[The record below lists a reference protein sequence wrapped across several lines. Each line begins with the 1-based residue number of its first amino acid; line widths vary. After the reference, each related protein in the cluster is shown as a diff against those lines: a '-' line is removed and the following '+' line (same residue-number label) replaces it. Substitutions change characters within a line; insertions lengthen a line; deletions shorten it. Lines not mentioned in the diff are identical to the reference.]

1 MKATYK
7 SYPSNLTAEQWEFIA
22 PYLPVAKSGGRPR
35 RTNLQAVLDA
45 IFYVLCSGCSWR
57 MLPGD
62 FPAWQTVYSYFRRW
76 KLDGT
81 WIRIHRYLRDWIR
94 LHLCRPTSPSVAI
107 IDSQSVRI
115 GVLSNNSV
123 GYDGGKNTKGR
134 KRHILVDTVGLMLMV
149 VVTAANISDQA
160 GAKTLFARLKSHRRW
175 LKRLFLIYTDGTYR
189 GEAFVKWTFDTYDWI
204 LEAVLRRDRDKGFCV
219 LPKRWVVERTFGWMQ
234 WCRRLS
240 KDYERL
246 PHTSETFIYLAMIRI
261 MLKRLA

>member
-7 SYPSNLTAEQWEFIA
+7 SYPSNLTAEQWTFIA

-35 RTNLQAVLDA
+35 STNLQAVLNA

-81 WIRIHRYLRDWIR
+81 WIRIHRYLKDWIR
-94 LHLCRPTSPSVAI
+94 LHLCRRTSPSVAI
-107 IDSQSVRI
+107 IDSQSVSI
-115 GVLSNNSV
+115 GVNTNNSV
-123 GYDGGKNTKGR
+123 GYDGGKNTKGAECTARQALEFNSREPGGR
-134 KRHILVDTVGLMLMV
+134 KRHLLVDTMGLVLMV

-160 GAKTLFARLKSHRRW
+160 GAKTLFARLKSHQRW
-175 LKRLFLIYTDGTYR
+175 LERLFLIYTDGSYR

-204 LEAVLRRDRDKGFCV
+204 LEAVLRRDRDRGFRV
-219 LPKRWVVERTFGWMQ
+219 IPKRWVVERTFGWLQ
-234 WCRRLS
+234 W
-240 KDYERL
+240 
-246 PHTSETFIYLAMIRI
+246 
-261 MLKRLA
+261 

>member
-1 MKATYK
+1 VK
-7 SYPSNLTAEQWEFIA
+7 
-22 PYLPVAKSGGRPR
+22 
-35 RTNLQAVLDA
+35 
-45 IFYVLCSGCSWR
+45 
-57 MLPGD
+57 
-62 FPAWQTVYSYFRRW
+62 
-76 KLDGT
+76 
-81 WIRIHRYLRDWIR
+81 
-94 LHLCRPTSPSVAI
+94 
-107 IDSQSVRI
+107 I

-134 KRHILVDTVGLMLMV
+134 KRHILVDTMGLMLMV

-204 LEAVLRRDRDKGFCV
+204 LEAVLRRDRDHGFCV
-219 LPKRWVVERTFGWMQ
+219 LPKRWIVERTFGWMQ

-246 PHTSETFIYLAMIRI
+246 PHTSETFIYLAMIRV

>member
-7 SYPSNLTAEQWEFIA
+7 SYPSNLTEEQWIFIS
-22 PYLPVAKSGGRPR
+22 PYIPVAKSGGRPR
-35 RTNLQAVLDA
+35 STNLRAVLNA

-76 KLDGT
+76 RLDGT

-94 LHLCRPTSPSVAI
+94 LHLTRSTSPSVAI
-107 IDSQSVRI
+107 IDSQSVKI

-123 GYDGGKNTKGR
+123 GYDGGKNIKGR
-134 KRHILVDTVGLMLMV
+134 KRHMLVDTMGLVLMV
-149 VVTAANISDQA
+149 VVTTANLSDQA
-160 GAKTLFARLKSHRRW
+160 GARTLFTRLKSHRRW
-175 LKRLFLIYTDGTYR
+175 FKRLFLIYTDGTYR

-204 LEAVLRRDRDKGFCV
+204 LEAVLRSDRHKGFRV
-219 LPKRWVVERTFGWMQ
+219 LPKRWVVERTFGWLQ

-246 PHTSETFIYLAMIRI
+246 PQTSETFIYLAMIRI
-261 MLKRLA
+261 MLRRLA